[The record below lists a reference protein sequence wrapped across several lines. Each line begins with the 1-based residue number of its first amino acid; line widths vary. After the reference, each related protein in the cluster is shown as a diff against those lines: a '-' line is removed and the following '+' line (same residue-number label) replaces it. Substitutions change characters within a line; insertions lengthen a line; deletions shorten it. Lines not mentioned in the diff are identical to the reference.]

1 MKKNKLLLI
10 NELVVKIYD
19 ITMECLEETEK
30 GEVEKVMSLLDDREK
45 IIQVIDKLSQDD
57 SIQNNDEILVQLDQV
72 ITKIQ
77 EKDQVIIEGLI
88 SLKDKL
94 HFEIAK
100 VFKTKENLKGY
111 NLNKLK

>member
-10 NELVVKIYD
+10 NELVIKIYD
-19 ITMECLEETEK
+19 ITLECLDQSEK
-30 GEVEKVMSLLDDREK
+30 GEVEKVTALLDDREK
-45 IIQVIDKLSQDD
+45 IIQVIDKLSKDE
-57 SIQNNDEILVQLDQV
+57 IVQNNNEILTQLNQV
-72 ITKIQ
+72 ISKIQ
-77 EKDQVIIEGLI
+77 EKDQVIITNLA